1 MTAAQ
6 STGARHEPLSK
17 HGLFVVMA
25 ASAIALLDTALA
37 SPALPGITAAF
48 IDHAESEPF
57 ARWLLALIDFL
68 PGESSPRFLIQFVML
83 SNTALFILIGSPIM
97 GWLCDYWGR
106 KRVLVISLT
115 VFIVAGI
122 SVYFSSSILFF
133 FIARAILGFFIA
145 GLKTSTV
152 ALVGDHYEGEAR
164 SKVIGWQGAAFKM
177 TGVAFLLF
185 GGFLANFRWQVPFL
199 GYLLALLI
207 LPSAF
212 LALKET
218 VPGRRTAVDIVPLRG
233 FAQMAR
239 DVPFWPVSLIFVSA
253 ILASAFFFITLV
265 QLPFFL
271 EEQFQVRPFLM
282 GAAIAL
288 GNAVGGTT
296 ALFYGYLRRYM
307 SFPAIYAVNFL
318 VLAVGYFIL
327 TLAPSYT
334 VALIGMAIAGIGF
347 GLYIPNQSSW
357 VMAVVHERRR
367 GFGVGI
373 VTTGMFLGQFFAPL
387 MVRAAS
393 DNTDPTAFWTTV
405 STVLVILAVAY
416 ALLARLPSLR
426 APRPMPARGVVASSE

>member
-1 MTAAQ
+1 MTTTA
-6 STGARHEPLSK
+6 STGARHEPLSH
-17 HGLFVVMA
+17 HGLFVVLA

-48 IDHAESEPF
+48 IDNAQTEPF

-106 KRVLVISLT
+106 KRVLVTSLT
-115 VFIVAGI
+115 VFIIAGI
-122 SVYFSSSILFF
+122 SVYFSNSILYF
-133 FIARAILGFFIA
+133 FISRAILGFFIA

-177 TGVAFLLF
+177 TGVAFLLL
-185 GGFLANFRWQVPFL
+185 GGLLANFRWQVPFL
-199 GYLLALLI
+199 GYLLALFI
-207 LPSAF
+207 LPSAV

-218 VPGRRTAVDIVPLRG
+218 VPGRRTVDIVPLRG

-271 EEQFQVRPFLM
+271 EERFQVQPFLM

-296 ALFYGYLRRYM
+296 AFFYGYLRRYL

-318 VLAVGYFIL
+318 VLAIGYFIL
-327 TLAPSYT
+327 TLAPSYA
-334 VALIGMAIAGIGF
+334 VALFGMAIAGIGF

-387 MVRAAS
+387 LVRAFS
-393 DNTDPTAFWTTV
+393 DNVDPTAFWATV
-405 STVLVILAVAY
+405 STILIGLAVAY
-416 ALLARLPSLR
+416 TVLARLPSLR
-426 APRPMPARGVVASSE
+426 TPQTVSVQGAPVSSK